1 MKRAAKS
8 LVICSILVP
17 SLGLPSRNGPMSTPT
32 TIARADSL
40 ESTTKH
46 AASPVDTF
54 KSNNSNKSRKDRSRI
69 RSRDYCSR
77 MEDDDLS
84 CHADD
89 RDESTLSSR
98 TSHGPL
104 SSRLEN
110 MLQQDRT
117 SVVVAATT
125 VMRKE
130 QSRISNHHQRSRL
143 IQIPMALSLQHDSEI
158 TEEIPVATFLDT
170 GAEVT
175 VMTYE
180 AAKRAGIAHLI
191 DTRYRGHASGVAGVS
206 CRVLGRIPANS
217 VSFIINDEDVIDASP
232 AITILEDRI
241 MQGHTV
247 DILLGLDVLEEWQ
260 ALICLRDKTLTVR
273 NGCRK
278 VDERD
283 IVIPFVGSNR
293 HHNISSKQQKG
304 VKQNPY
310 GLGSHTESSFGIK
323 KKSVNNTFREEKA
336 STKLYGNRSNPFARD
351 SSLLESE
358 LDELDSNK
366 KPKSSSLLEAEL
378 DELDSRKRPRDS
390 YFSSWENDDGNK
402 FSEDIETSFT
412 TAAEDKEEFDDFS
425 DTSYFES
432 EEDFTDDFD
441 LSGV

>member
-1 MKRAAKS
+1 
-8 LVICSILVP
+8 
-17 SLGLPSRNGPMSTPT
+17 
-32 TIARADSL
+32 
-40 ESTTKH
+40 
-46 AASPVDTF
+46 
-54 KSNNSNKSRKDRSRI
+54 
-69 RSRDYCSR
+69 
-77 MEDDDLS
+77 
-84 CHADD
+84 
-89 RDESTLSSR
+89 
-98 TSHGPL
+98 
-104 SSRLEN
+104 

-130 QSRISNHHQRSRL
+130 QSRISNHQRSRL

-293 HHNISSKQQKG
+293 QHNVLSKQQKG

-336 STKLYGNRSNPFARD
+336 SAKLYGNRSNPFARD
-351 SSLLESE
+351 STLLESE

-366 KPKSSSLLEAEL
+366 KPRDSSLLEAEL
-378 DELDSRKRPRDS
+378 DELDSRKRPKDS
-390 YFSSWENDDGNK
+390 YLSSWENDDANK